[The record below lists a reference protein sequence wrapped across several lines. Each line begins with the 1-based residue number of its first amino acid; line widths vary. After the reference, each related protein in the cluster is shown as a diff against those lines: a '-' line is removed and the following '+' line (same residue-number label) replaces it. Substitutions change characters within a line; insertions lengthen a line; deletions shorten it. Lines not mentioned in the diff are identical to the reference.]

1 MKYAIMFA
9 DVVGSTRLYE
19 ELGDHAALDCI
30 NQSISRMA
38 EITIGFNGMVINT
51 LGDEI
56 MCRFDTADAAVQAA
70 CRIHEVFNIE
80 PIENHNV
87 ILSLR
92 IGMHFGEIV
101 HQEDDVFGDVVN
113 VASRVANIA
122 TAKQIITTQALIDEL
137 SDGLMSKTREFDHIE
152 VRGKLEP
159 LKLFEVL
166 WGNRDITMM
175 RSAVSSL
182 HSDQNLH
189 LTYNDQKKI
198 LHHRSSAFNIG
209 RNPDN
214 DLIVEAELVSR
225 LHAYCVY
232 RRGKFILVDQSTNG
246 TFVQTSDAQEIYI
259 RREELPLIG
268 SGTIGLGESTSV
280 NNGQLIQ
287 FICV

>member
-9 DVVGSTRLYE
+9 DVVGSTQLYE
-19 ELGDHAALDCI
+19 KLGDHAALDCI
-30 NQSISRMA
+30 NQCISRMA
-38 EITIGFNGMVINT
+38 EITTGFNGMVINT

-56 MCRFDTADAAVQAA
+56 MCRFDTADNAVHAA

-92 IGMHFGEIV
+92 IGIHFGEIV
-101 HQEDDVFGDVVN
+101 RQEDDVFGDVVN

-122 TAKQIITTQALIDEL
+122 IAKQIITTQALIDEL
-137 SDGLMSKTREFDHIE
+137 SEDLASKTREFDRIE
-152 VRGKLEP
+152 IKGKQEA

-166 WGNRDITMM
+166 WENRDITMI

-182 HSDQNLH
+182 HSNQSLH
-189 LTYNDQKKI
+189 LTYKDQKKI
-198 LHHRSSAFNIG
+198 LHHRSTTFAIG
-209 RNPDN
+209 RNPGN

-246 TFVQTSDAQEIYI
+246 TFVQSSDAQEIYI

-268 SGTIGLGESTSV
+268 SGIIGLGESTKE

-287 FICV
+287 FTCV